1 MADGAAPTI
10 SPKEAIALGGQYF
23 KDLMGGHA
31 TLRVLL
37 EGLSIDDAS
46 GNWVVTIGF
55 DSERVKP
62 RRILPNMFSSLGG
75 LAQAGG
81 EVGGQIQDYELV
93 REFRAVHI
101 SSADGSFVKLE
112 HA

>member
-23 KDLMGGHA
+23 KDLMGGQA
-31 TLRVLL
+31 TARVLL
-37 EGLSIDDAS
+37 EGLSIDEPS

-55 DSERVKP
+55 DSERQVAK
-62 RRILPNMFSSLGG
+62 RSLV
-75 LAQAGG
+75 AGG
-81 EVGGQIQDYELV
+81 ALAELNKTLEQFSGRYHDYELV